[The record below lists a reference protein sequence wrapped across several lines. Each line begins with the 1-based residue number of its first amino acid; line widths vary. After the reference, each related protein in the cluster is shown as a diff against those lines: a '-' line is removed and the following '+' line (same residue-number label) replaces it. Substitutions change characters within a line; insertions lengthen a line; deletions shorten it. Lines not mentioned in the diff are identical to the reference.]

1 MNVTKDDFD
10 FIAHLAHSTAAIV
23 LEPGKEYLVESR
35 LGELAATLGMPSIE
49 SLVKELRAKPNGD
62 LVTKVID
69 ALTTNETLFFRDFH
83 PFEALKK
90 SVIPELM
97 QKRSQQRQI
106 SIWCGACSTGQ
117 EPYSLAM
124 LVRESFPA
132 LADWKVSILATDLSP
147 RVLKAAEAGVFSQ
160 LEVNRGLPAA
170 YLIKY
175 FSKDGDRWRVKDDVR
190 KLITFRSMNL
200 VQPWPVMTPF
210 DLIFLRNVMIYFDV
224 PTKKTILKRIRGCL
238 LPHGYLFL
246 GSAETTMN
254 IDASYRTVTT
264 DRSVYYSPT
273 PETPQPGHAPTPP
286 TPAAPPTSGTPSVPP
301 LRKAA

>member
-10 FIAHLAHSTAAIV
+10 FIAHLAHRQAAIV
-23 LEPGKEYLVESR
+23 LEAGKEYLVESR
-35 LGELAATLGMPSIE
+35 LGELANTLGMASIE
-49 SLVKELRAKPNGD
+49 ALVKELRAKPNGD
-62 LVTKVID
+62 LTTKVID

-97 QKRSQQRQI
+97 QKRAENRQL

-124 LVRESFPA
+124 LVRENFPQ
-132 LADWKVSILATDLSP
+132 LRDWKVSILATDLSP
-147 RVLKAAEAGVFSQ
+147 RVLKAAESGTFSQ
-160 LEVNRGLPAA
+160 LEVNRGLPAS
-170 YLIKY
+170 YLVKY
-175 FSKDGDRWRVKDDVR
+175 FTKEGDRWRVKDEVR
-190 KLITFRSMNL
+190 NLITFRSMNL

-210 DLIFLRNVMIYFDV
+210 DLIFLRNVMIYFDI
-224 PTKKTILKRIRGCL
+224 PTKKTILKRMRGCL

-254 IDASYRTVTT
+254 IDPSYRTVSAE
-264 DRSVYYSPT
+264 RSVFYSPT
-273 PETPQPGHAPTPP
+273 LE
-286 TPAAPPTSGTPSVPP
+286 AAPPASPASGPSSSPI
-301 LRKAA
+301 RRAA